1 MICVSKSLAARAT
14 LALFI
19 TCVCGCSDNKKAESA
34 SGLEPAN
41 VTMTIKRGESD
52 GTPTLVATRIVTAQ
66 VRIDAID
73 YDTRGIVLTGSDGN
87 QDIYTVGPEVVNF
100 NQLHKGDLIN
110 ARFTEKMAISI
121 RKSSEEPEAVSVS
134 AVALPQAGEKPGMV
148 ATRTGK
154 IVATVTAINHDARTV
169 SITGPQGNTLT
180 FNVSKEAKGFEN
192 VQAGDTVLVQ
202 YEEAVEI
209 SVAGS

>member
-1 MICVSKSLAARAT
+1 
-14 LALFI
+14 
-19 TCVCGCSDNKKAESA
+19 
-34 SGLEPAN
+34 
-41 VTMTIKRGESD
+41 
-52 GTPTLVATRIVTAQ
+52 
-66 VRIDAID
+66 
-73 YDTRGIVLTGSDGN
+73 
-87 QDIYTVGPEVVNF
+87 
-100 NQLHKGDLIN
+100 
-110 ARFTEKMAISI
+110 
-121 RKSSEEPEAVSVS
+121 
-134 AVALPQAGEKPGMV
+134 MV